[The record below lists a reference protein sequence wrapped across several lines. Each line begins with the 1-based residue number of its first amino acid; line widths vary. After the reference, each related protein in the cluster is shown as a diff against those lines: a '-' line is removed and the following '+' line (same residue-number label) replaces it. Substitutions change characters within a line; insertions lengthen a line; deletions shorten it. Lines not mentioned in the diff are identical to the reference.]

1 MKKKNLDL
9 VAAVVALLIAVF
21 GLSVSLMALSTS
33 FKALKTKGYATITS
47 HKWDVHFA
55 NLSNF
60 TYEGT
65 AKGLID
71 PTIDDK
77 STIIAS
83 FRVEFNSLDD
93 TASYTIDVVNNSGI
107 DAVVT
112 SLVQTEPICTGK
124 DEEAQKDAN
133 LVCSHF
139 KYKLAY
145 KDGTDIKVGDVLK
158 SNSLQA
164 LKLSMWYEGDTWPVN
179 SVDVDNL
186 SVTLYY
192 GQK

>member
-33 FKALKTKGYATITS
+33 FKALKTKGYATINS
-47 HKWDVHFA
+47 QKWDVHFA

-65 AKGLID
+65 AKGLIN

-77 STIIAS
+77 STVIGS
-83 FRVEFNSLDD
+83 FRVEFNSMDD
-93 TASYTIDVVNNSGI
+93 TASYTLDVVNNSGI

-124 DEEAQKDAN
+124 DVESQSDADI
-133 LVCSHF
+133 VCKNF
-139 KYKLAY
+139 KYKLTY
-145 KDGTDIKVGDVLK
+145 LDGTDIKVGDVLK

-164 LKLSMWYEGDTWPVN
+164 LKLSMWYDGDVWPVN

-192 GQK
+192 GQE